1 MEKSATKKCPFCCED
16 VLAEATKC
24 RFCMSTIP
32 LPVDVD
38 KNEQDDKNIKGSG
51 CGCLLAGFL
60 FLLVNAVCY
69 FLMKYSD
76 TLPK

>member
-1 MEKSATKKCPFCCED
+1 MIPSPSDGDKKED
-16 VLAEATKC
+16 
-24 RFCMSTIP
+24 
-32 LPVDVD
+32 
-38 KNEQDDKNIKGSG
+38 IKYEGSG